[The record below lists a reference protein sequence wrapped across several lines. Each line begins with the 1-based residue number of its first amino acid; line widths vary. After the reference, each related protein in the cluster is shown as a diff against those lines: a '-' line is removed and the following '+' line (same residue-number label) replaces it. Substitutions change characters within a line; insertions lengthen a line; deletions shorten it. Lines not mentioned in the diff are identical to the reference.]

1 MHTKDFEMDK
11 MEADFRKTINEATA
25 ARREIAELEEAQEER
40 ERIAIEYMKQYHR
53 ELRREKAWDRL
64 YMAFALVMLVLGL
77 YSAYSF
83 AIIPLALTVPAEIV
97 CASFAFGCVVDAVRL
112 FKGGKRK

>member
-1 MHTKDFEMDK
+1 MSTNDFEMDK
-11 MEADFRKTINEATA
+11 MESDFRKTINKATA
-25 ARREIAELEEAQEER
+25 VRREIAEQEEAQEER

-77 YSAYSF
+77 YCSYSIG
-83 AIIPLALTVPAEIV
+83 IIPLSLTVPAEIV
-97 CASFAFGCVVDAVRL
+97 CVSFAFGCVVDAIRL
-112 FKGGKRK
+112 FRGGKRK